1 MAMPEENREEGTV
14 QETTGTLVLDG
25 EAWKERGNK
34 TYTSLL
40 DRYEVA
46 DLFSEENTE
55 RCQEMAEEE
64 RAKDG
69 ALTEYLFSGQMPE
82 EDDEADLVEQVFSEK
97 IQLSRVKDNSREQED
112 NTIYFA
118 MAELLFVLLFLYIL
132 MKISAARK
140 KRREQYAVEA
150 DMESEGETGY
160 GPVSI

>member
-55 RCQEMAEEE
+55 RCREMAEEE

-69 ALTEYLFSGQMPE
+69 ALTEYLFSGKMPE

-97 IQLSRVKDNSREQED
+97 MQLSRVKDNSREQED

-132 MKISAARK
+132 TKISAVRK

-150 DMESEGETGY
+150 DMESERETGY